1 MLVAM
6 HEKGYIQKSGFLRHI
21 SILVGQ
27 RSFTRIL
34 YAYRYMS
41 WLFTSLYYLIGN
53 PMEPFV
59 FKVGVVIS
67 LFIAGKILTDIY
79 VRFQE
84 SRTALE
90 LTVLIETIGIAFLL
104 IPTGGMES
112 PFLWYAMNPVLV
124 AASFLPLYFCWINL
138 GFYVICGV
146 VISYAFFR
154 YSTYIGTLFSEN
166 AYMIL
171 AFVLITLMVQLLS
184 RLTKRLSQ
192 HTLELEKKSQQLQ
205 KMNEELQYANGLYQE
220 SMEHIMSMYQA
231 LEVFSSQDSPD
242 SLANAFAEHSA
253 RLTRSEGAFF
263 WMAPYMGVDSFIS
276 VYGEEVLS
284 VRDQLIKKMEN
295 SSDNFR
301 DAESLIELNVG
312 TMNFAAVI
320 VKSASRYYG
329 ILGIK
334 IDGRNGSVYRYKKQ
348 MNFLAE
354 LCAITLERYEL
365 EEVADQFLIVE
376 EQNRIANEIHDSV
389 SQRLFS
395 IVCGILVLI
404 SKGNHQ
410 FDQEIM
416 EQLGAIRDS
425 ANQAI
430 QELRS
435 SIYRLSSRKKGEM
448 FFSKT
453 LRSYMESFGTL
464 NHVDF
469 KLDIRGDEN
478 ILSGSLRKALYRII
492 CEATGNAVR
501 HGKCS
506 RLIIDIDIGSVSTI
520 VFIRDN
526 GRGFDIERVS
536 ENKRRGLGLY
546 NIKSLVQS
554 FNGSVDIQSRVGAGT
569 EIKMVIPHHKEIFTD
584 GEVAL

>member
-1 MLVAM
+1 MLAAM
-6 HEKGYIQKSGFLRHI
+6 RERGYIQRLGLIRHI
-21 SILVGQ
+21 SALEGQ
-27 RSFTRIL
+27 RSFTGIL

-59 FKVGVVIS
+59 LKMGVVIS
-67 LFIAGKILTDIY
+67 LFIAGKLLTDIY

-84 SRTALE
+84 SRTTLE

-104 IPTGGMES
+104 IPTGGMDS
-112 PFLWYAMNPVLV
+112 PFIWYAMNPVLV
-124 AASFLPLYFCWINL
+124 AASLLPLCFCWINL
-138 GFYVICGV
+138 VFYVICGV
-146 VISYAFFR
+146 AITYAFFR
-154 YSTYIGTLFSEN
+154 YSTYIGTVFSEN

-171 AFVLITLMVQLLS
+171 VFALITLMVQLLS

-192 HTLELEKKSQQLQ
+192 HTLELEKKSRQLQ
-205 KMNEELQYANGLYQE
+205 KMNEELQYANGMYQE

-231 LEVFSSQDSPD
+231 LEAFGSQDSPD
-242 SLANAFAEHSA
+242 SLAKAFAEHSA
-253 RLTRSEGAFF
+253 RLTRSKGAFF
-263 WMAPYMGVDSFIS
+263 WMAPHKEADSFIS
-276 VYGEEVLS
+276 IYGDGLHS
-284 VRDQLIKKMEN
+284 IRDQLIEKMESN
-295 SSDNFR
+295 CDTFK
-301 DAESLIELNVG
+301 DAETLIELKVNTV
-312 TMNFAAVI
+312 NFAAVL

-329 ILGIK
+329 VLGILM
-334 IDGRNGSVYRYKKQ
+334 DDHSRSVYSYEKQ
-348 MNFLAE
+348 LNFLAE

-404 SKGNHQ
+404 SKGKHQ
-410 FDQEIM
+410 FDQEM
-416 EQLGAIRDS
+416 MDQLGAIRDS

-453 LRSYMESFGTL
+453 LKNYMESFGTL

-469 KLDIRGDEN
+469 NLDIQGDEN
-478 ILSGSLRKALYRII
+478 LLSGSIRKALYRII

-506 RLIIDIDIGSVSTI
+506 RLMIDIDIGSVSTTVI
-520 VFIRDN
+520 IRDN
-526 GRGFDIERVS
+526 GRGFDIDKGI

-569 EIKMVIPHHKEIFTD
+569 EIKMVIPHHKEMFTD